1 MDIRDFF
8 KDRPTTTLTN
18 AYSVKSSDK
27 IKEIAEYLKGVVPEL
42 EKEFNTLQVKQL
54 EKPNKIFPIKM
65 EALAHLVKGAEPLYE
80 WYVIKA
86 R

>member
-8 KDRPTTTLTN
+8 KNRPATTVTN
-18 AYSVKSSDK
+18 TYSVGSSDK
-27 IKEIAEYLKGVVPEL
+27 IKAIAEYLKDVLPEV
-42 EKEFNTLQVKQL
+42 EKEFNTLQAKQL

-65 EALAHLVKGAEPLYE
+65 EALAHIVAGADPLYE
-80 WYVIKA
+80 WYVTKA